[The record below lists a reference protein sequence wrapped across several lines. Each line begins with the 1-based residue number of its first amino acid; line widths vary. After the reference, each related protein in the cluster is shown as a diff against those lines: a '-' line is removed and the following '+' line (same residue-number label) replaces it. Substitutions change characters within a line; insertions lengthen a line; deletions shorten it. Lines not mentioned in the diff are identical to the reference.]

1 MTKPGRRIAYVMPE
15 AEINRYLEQRFAPVL
30 TDMQRQCPRMDE
42 IIRLEHGVLVYHE
55 VEILERVVRGQ
66 ELLDCYHDAVWLL
79 YHFMCHVFTV
89 VIEDETGSSR
99 LGVQLD
105 GLWKSFLNE
114 INEEMRPIANNH
126 AAMRA

>member
-1 MTKPGRRIAYVMPE
+1 
-15 AEINRYLEQRFAPVL
+15 VL
-30 TDMQRQCPRMDE
+30 ADMQRQCPRMDE

-66 ELLDCYHDAVWLL
+66 ELVDCYHDAVWLL

-114 INEEMRPIANNH
+114 INEEMRPIASNH

>member
-1 MTKPGRRIAYVMPE
+1 
-15 AEINRYLEQRFAPVL
+15 
-30 TDMQRQCPRMDE
+30 
-42 IIRLEHGVLVYHE
+42 
-55 VEILERVVRGQ
+55 
-66 ELLDCYHDAVWLL
+66 
-79 YHFMCHVFTV
+79 MCHVFTV

-114 INEEMRPIANNH
+114 INEEMRPIASSH